1 MKSPASETPKPTEAE
16 LQILHILW
24 AREACTVRDVYAV
37 LHEEAGVGYT
47 TALKLLQVM
56 HAKGLVVRDDSQ
68 RAHVYRAVIG
78 KERTQRKFMLD
89 LLHRVF
95 EGSSSKLV
103 LNALGSQHA
112 SREELREI
120 RSLLNKLD
128 GDAS

>member
-1 MKSPASETPKPTEAE
+1 M
-16 LQILHILW
+16 QILHILW